1 MLFLSVAKLQ
11 IFRLYLKIQSTFLL
25 MDTSIIEIT
34 TPPPPPPLQK
44 KKEKKRIDWV
54 PATLARAD
62 GALSGLSKNIYPPL
76 MKKKLEFCCKNPKKR
91 SVILKVLA
99 KGFHLN
105 TNTIKG
111 HRISP

>member
-1 MLFLSVAKLQ
+1 
-11 IFRLYLKIQSTFLL
+11 

-34 TPPPPPPLQK
+34 KPPLPLSKK

-76 MKKKLEFCCKNPKKR
+76 MKKNSNFVVK
-91 SVILKVLA
+91 ILRKEV
-99 KGFHLN
+99 
-105 TNTIKG
+105 
-111 HRISP
+111 